1 MVVVPLSSIVSFTPH
16 CQIKKLPL
24 NPVFKSSVLRRSVAA
39 CAPFP
44 VTRNEVVCYIV
55 AYATKSNVVSTMS
68 KTAVEETFNFVGII
82 IRPSVACESAA
93 CGWCDFVAGM
103 GRWHS
108 NTDEVDNIVNI
119 WNSLPNSIV

>member
-1 MVVVPLSSIVSFTPH
+1 MLH
-16 CQIKKLPL
+16 CRI
-24 NPVFKSSVLRRSVAA
+24 
-39 CAPFP
+39 
-44 VTRNEVVCYIV
+44 CYKV
-55 AYATKSNVVSTMS
+55 KCCFNNVENGNN
-68 KTAVEETFNFVGII
+68 VEETFNFVGII